1 MRQPLANSRQVVR
14 PTIDFRFIAFHSS
27 AQACMRSRDARGS
40 SGGGTD
46 VSSGGSGGRA
56 LGGAGA
62 GALRDG
68 GAGVGIGARGFTA
81 VVPGDCGDDCAGCE
95 ASGFGRDGFVAG
107 RALGAEDL
115 VLVGAT
121 RGAGGVA
128 GCCATAGASAKA
140 QAPAIML
147 ATMRTGDGRSRA
159 ATIIFFPARAKQ
171 ARSEYIAGPLAGVER

>member
-1 MRQPLANSRQVVR
+1 VAKSRQIGR

-40 SGGGTD
+40 IGGGTD
-46 VSSGGSGGRA
+46 VSSGGSGGSA
-56 LGGAGA
+56 LGGTGA

-68 GAGVGIGARGFTA
+68 GAGVGAGARGFTVA
-81 VVPGDCGDDCAGCE
+81 PGDGGDDCAGCE
-95 ASGFGRDGFVAG
+95 ASGFGREGFVTDW
-107 RALGAEDL
+107 ALGAEDL
-115 VLVGAT
+115 VLVGAA
-121 RGAGGVA
+121 RGAAGAA
-128 GCCATAGASAKA
+128 GCCAKAGASAKA

-159 ATIIFFPARAKQ
+159 ATIILFPARAKQ

>member
-1 MRQPLANSRQVVR
+1 VAKSRQIGS

-40 SGGGTD
+40 RGGGTD
-46 VSSGGSGGRA
+46 VSSGGSGGSA
-56 LGGAGA
+56 LGAAGA

-68 GAGVGIGARGFTA
+68 GGDVGVGARGFTA
-81 VVPGDCGDDCAGCE
+81 VAPGDGGDDCAGCE
-95 ASGFGRDGFVAG
+95 ASGFGRAGFVAG
-107 RALGAEDL
+107 WALGAEDL
-115 VLVGAT
+115 VLDGAT

-128 GCCATAGASAKA
+128 CCCATAGASAKA

-159 ATIIFFPARAKQ
+159 ATIILFPARAKH
-171 ARSEYIAGPLAGVER
+171 ARFEYIAGPHAGVER